1 MSTAAAQF
9 SDFCKVS
16 SSRTPQL
23 RLRTTPSIDTMLKRG
38 QPIPTSSVL
47 QVPRERE
54 NRQELLDAAEAEIR
68 QRELELVRQ
77 RSELTER
84 ERVVGETEILIAA
97 REQLLE
103 NREAMMAAR
112 QADVS
117 ADLRVVALEKTLAEL
132 RQSMAILKETLLEKD
147 NQMARLRS
155 ELQEA
160 RTAPT
165 VASTDASPVGDS
177 GEACSAVC
185 HPSLAE
191 QVALLR
197 EREAFIEQSEN
208 KLFDK
213 AQELQEWE
221 TRLQQQQHD
230 HSQSGLAS

>member
-1 MSTAAAQF
+1 MTTAAAQF

-16 SSRTPQL
+16 SSHTPRL

-38 QPIPTSSVL
+38 QPIATSKV
-47 QVPRERE
+47 VPAPRERE
-54 NRQELLDAAEAEIR
+54 NRQEVLDVAESELR
-68 QRELELVRQ
+68 QRELELVRH
-77 RSELTER
+77 RAELTER
-84 ERVVGETEILIAA
+84 ERVVGETEILLAA

-103 NREAMMAAR
+103 NREAMMASR

-117 ADLRVVALEKTLAEL
+117 ADLRVVALQKTLEEL
-132 RQSMAILKETLLEKD
+132 RLSLAVMQESLGEKD
-147 NQMARLRS
+147 NQLARLRAD
-155 ELQEA
+155 LQEA
-160 RTAPT
+160 KSAAASAP
-165 VASTDASPVGDS
+165 VAAESDSDDAYG
-177 GEACSAVC
+177 AVA

-221 TRLQQQQHD
+221 TRLQQQEHD
-230 HSQSGLAS
+230 HIQGSATV